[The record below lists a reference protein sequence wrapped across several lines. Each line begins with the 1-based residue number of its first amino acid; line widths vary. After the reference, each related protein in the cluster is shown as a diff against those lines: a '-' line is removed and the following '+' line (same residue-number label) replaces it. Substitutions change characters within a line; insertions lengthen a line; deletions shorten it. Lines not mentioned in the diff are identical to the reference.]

1 LIPNTIKRKRKEGRE
16 GEGKKERNEEG
27 REGERILGANCID

>member
-27 REGERILGANCID
+27 REGERRLGANCID